1 MQKSEFWQEIIR
13 YILAN
18 KGKVL
23 GSIIGFLFG
32 ILFLIIGFFKTLLV
46 FICTLIGYFIG
57 ARIDIDGNIKKLL
70 DKILP
75 PIFK

>member
-1 MQKSEFWQEIIR
+1 MEKSDLWQKLIK
-13 YILAN
+13 YILTN
-18 KGKVL
+18 KGKVI
-23 GSIIGFLFG
+23 GSIIGFIFG

-46 FICTLIGYFIG
+46 FLCTLIGYFIG
-57 ARIDIDGNIKKLL
+57 SRIDIDGNLKKLL